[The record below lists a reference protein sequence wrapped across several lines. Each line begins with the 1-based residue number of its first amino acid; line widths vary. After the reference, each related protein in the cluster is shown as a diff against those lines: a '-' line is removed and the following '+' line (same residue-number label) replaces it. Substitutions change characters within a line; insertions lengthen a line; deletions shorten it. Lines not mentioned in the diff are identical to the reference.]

1 MNSKSLIWFSITVAI
16 HLSRPVAVTY
26 LGIKKKSGVAVV
38 DPELN
43 YFLYKFVFTVFI
55 QFTRPPLQTKYLA
68 QPDSWSA

>member
-1 MNSKSLIWFSITVAI
+1 MYNIFSINNKYDQLFGMNSKSLIWFSITVAI

-43 YFLYKFVFTVFI
+43 YFL
-55 QFTRPPLQTKYLA
+55 
-68 QPDSWSA
+68 S